1 MNARK
6 LTPNTALI
14 TWNNGSWKVFNLET
28 YSDHALFDRYVDAT
42 DYLDDL
48 FGYK

>member
-1 MNARK
+1 MKQVK
-6 LTPNTALI
+6 LTPNNALI

-28 YSDHALFDRYVDAT
+28 YSDHELFDREVDAI
-42 DYLDDL
+42 DYLDTL